1 MDAITF
7 ERIYETIT
15 GQVLPEYAVSGAQNI
30 FAEGQA
36 GDQLYAK
43 VYEAS
48 CRLCSCLEQEDA
60 KDLDLILH
68 CMDTICKLVS
78 EEVYRF
84 LTQSMDC
91 GK

>member
-1 MDAITF
+1 MAEESD
-7 ERIYETIT
+7 
-15 GQVLPEYAVSGAQNI
+15 L
-30 FAEGQA
+30 FALDDLIQDLDSEP
-36 GDQLYAK
+36 AK
-43 VYEAS
+43 EAS
-48 CRLCSCLEQEDA
+48 DDFVPVDEGIEALLAAGEAELEQEDT

-84 LTQSMDC
+84 LKQSMDC